1 MKTSILLLFFICK
14 FTFSFNVCPSSIG
27 VPNGVFERDSA
38 AFYPNDEVALTADG
52 KQFIPYKYVP
62 GQRANEIS
70 TCAAYTC
77 GRKTFPHGFNIHLI
91 SKKPLML
98 CENHRCLNPDK
109 IKCRKTIEYGACI
122 NENEWVAGLI
132 ERKNE
137 TKEWLEIECCH
148 YLDDREPVFVKNIII
163 SSTYNH
169 DIVLENGTMIATD
182 YIKDI
187 KKVKNISGKTVFSAS
202 IYRMKC
208 DTKNIP
214 EKVPSIFDKAEE
226 LKDEDG
232 IGFFEVGFKNQNTAN
247 LKFII

>member
-1 MKTSILLLFFICK
+1 MEVTREIDASA
-14 FTFSFNVCPSSIG
+14 TF
-27 VPNGVFERDSA
+27 
-38 AFYPNDEVALTADG
+38 PNDQFDISEDG
-52 KQFIPYKYVP
+52 KKFVP
-62 GQRANEIS
+62 LNHSESVRLR
-70 TCAAYTC
+70 TCSAYTC
-77 GRKTFPHGFNIHLI
+77 GRKTFPHGFNIDI
-91 SKKPLML
+91 NVQKPLML

-109 IKCRKTIEYGACI
+109 IKCRKTVEYGACI
-122 NENEWVAGLI
+122 YENEWVAGLI

-137 TKEWLEIECCH
+137 TKEWLEVECCH

-232 IGFFEVGFKNQNTAN
+232 TGFFEVRFPN
-247 LKFII
+247 